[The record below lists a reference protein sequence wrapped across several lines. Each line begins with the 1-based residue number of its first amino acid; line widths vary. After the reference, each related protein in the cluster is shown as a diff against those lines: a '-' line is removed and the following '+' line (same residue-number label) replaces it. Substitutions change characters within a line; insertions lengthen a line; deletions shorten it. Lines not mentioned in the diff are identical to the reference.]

1 MNEPVEVGGQMYRIG
16 RMDAKKKF
24 HVARRLAP
32 LLAGLTSAKSGGGM
46 AEAIAPIAEALS
58 RMTEEDTDYV
68 LDACLAVCQ
77 REQPNGQWA
86 PVCTTTGRMM
96 FQDIDMPEMV
106 QLAVNAVRTN
116 LAAFFPGT
124 PADSNQ
130 TA

>member
-1 MNEPVEVGGQMYRIG
+1 MSEPVEIGGQMYRIG

-32 LLAGLTSAKSGGGM
+32 LLSAWSSAKPGADMMQSLG
-46 AEAIAPIAEALS
+46 PIADALS
-58 RMTEEDTDYV
+58 RMSEEDTDYV

-86 PVCTTTGRMM
+86 PVCTTSGRMM

-106 QLAVNAVRTN
+106 QLAVNAVREN
-116 LAAFFPGT
+116 LAAFFPGA

-130 TA
+130 AA